1 MVFNERAA
9 MLSIDNNELPIEGDS
24 GDDNIADLL
33 GQLQADQSDGGNQ
46 ALEGATTSNRQG
58 VKGVLDNTKNT
69 NNTNNTGNGL
79 VTNFP
84 SG

>member
-1 MVFNERAA
+1 

-46 ALEGATTSNRQG
+46 ASEGVTTSNRQG
-58 VKGVLDNTKNT
+58 VEGVLDNTENT